1 MSRLFRWSFALAL
14 AVGSTAAWG
23 QASTQAPTQV
33 TAPTPQSGI
42 VSALAPNAT
51 AQGTLMA
58 VADGVAYHTYYVDV
72 PVGATRVSITLDADI
87 DLDIAVK
94 FGAEIQSYR
103 ARAEGGDWD
112 YRDIDTVNPTIIVIE
127 RPQAGRWYVDVFNAL
142 QPGSRGN
149 YRLTLAAV
157 ADAAGADARPS
168 TPPAKGG
175 LAPATPATP
184 PATNAT
190 VMAPSSQSMVV
201 GAMPYQGVA
210 QGTLM
215 AVAEGDAFHTYWLDI
230 PAGVATWTISLESD
244 VDLDLALKFGSEIAS
259 YYDHADGGDWDY
271 RDVATD
277 NPTTFII
284 ENPTAGRWYM
294 DVFTLLS
301 AGTQGAYR
309 LVSSTR

>member
-1 MSRLFRWSFALAL
+1 MARYIRWALAL
-14 AVGSTAAWG
+14 AITGWTLVLA
-23 QASTQAPTQV
+23 QAPTQV
-33 TAPTPQSGI
+33 TAPSAEPGTVG
-42 VSALAPNAT
+42 ALALDAV
-51 AQGTLMA
+51 AQGAILA
-58 VADGVAYHTYYVDV
+58 VAGGFAYHTYWVDV
-72 PVGATRVSITLDADI
+72 PAGLARWSLTLDADI

-94 FGAEIQSYR
+94 FGSEITSYVE
-103 ARAEGGDWD
+103 RAEGGDWD

-284 ENPTAGRWYM
+284 ENPTAGRWYV